1 MIRTIRAYFLS
12 RLLRE
17 KLLLLGLILIG
28 VLWWLSAFGGRA
40 GSFLR
45 ERSST
50 LATLAEQQQWLNN
63 RGAIDAAAQKAASR
77 LDSSKTLDQTRLVN
91 AVNQAAFDAGLRNNY
106 SSTATASE
114 TNGQFT
120 VHSVDPYLVTNAD
133 YAMLAR
139 FYLNLHQRAP
149 YIGIE
154 RFTLSSNQGDT
165 SKLTLALRVSSVE
178 IPR

>member
-1 MIRTIRAYFLS
+1 MMRTIRAYFLS

-40 GSFLR
+40 AGFLR
-45 ERSST
+45 ERHAT

-63 RGAIDAAAQKAASR
+63 RAAIEAAAQKAAGR

-91 AVNQAAFDAGLRNNY
+91 AVNQAAFDAGLRDNY
-106 SSTATASE
+106 NATAAASE

-120 VHSVDPYLVTNAD
+120 VHSVEYQVTNAD
-133 YAMLAR
+133 YATLAR

-154 RFTLSSNQGDT
+154 RFSLASNRGDV
-165 SKLTLALRVSSVE
+165 SKLTLNLRISSVE